1 MVLEPLVSVIIPCYN
16 VSSFVDKAVNS
27 ILFQTYTNLEI
38 WLIDDASEDDTLQK
52 IRAVKDDRVYLEI
65 FKNNTQK
72 INAVNEVLKKVKGQL
87 ICFQDADD
95 FSELDRIEQQVKL
108 FNDSDQLGICF
119 TNYRYE
125 NNKGKLFKIAL
136 TDDELK
142 DEFLNFGNKKYK
154 SLSSTICAS
163 MMIRKEV
170 LLQIGGYHPFFK
182 GRVGEDI
189 HWIYR
194 ILKEFRGASIDK
206 ILYHVREREGSLTQI
221 QFSGK
226 NSKSAYS
233 WQLLSKII
241 LKDVKENID
250 LLSPKN
256 INELKAFELLS
267 CEEVLIEKVV
277 QLRNMQLVYEKSTN
291 YKLGKFVLFPFRLLI
306 FFFSKK

>member
-52 IRAVKDDRVYLEI
+52 IRSVKDDRVYLEI

-142 DEFLNFGNKKYK
+142 DEFLNFGYKKYK